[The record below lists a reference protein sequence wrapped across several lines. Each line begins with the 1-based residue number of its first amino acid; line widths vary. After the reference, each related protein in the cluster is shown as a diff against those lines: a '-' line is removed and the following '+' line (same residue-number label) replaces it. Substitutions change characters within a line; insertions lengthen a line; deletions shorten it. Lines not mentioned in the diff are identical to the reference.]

1 MKENEGTK
9 KSYFFY
15 YGAKGVADKKDAH
28 KGFSFK
34 TSLSL
39 IENVISK
46 KEERDLF
53 SEMETDGEL
62 AVTSASQ
69 EYTDRK
75 GKRVNLS
82 PFQTK
87 LVMAFSQVVDTILEE
102 DGTKEYIKSLPVKIE
117 ERETYESEDKKRLKR
132 RLPNSVR
139 AVIDVPELTRLIYST
154 RDIGGKQTDKV
165 KKEIKNLSEV
175 SQVFKFRD
183 ERGGTLT
190 IEAPLITLGKKV
202 TYKTKSGVE
211 KFNKIEVFFEDV
223 FVYEI
228 NEKFSLS
235 PITILQLWNETGV
248 QTELFTML
256 LYLLIGV
263 RGNYIKNTK
272 KIVAARRKEL
282 LKDKREAQD
291 IERELAEL
299 RERELTYKEGIRSL
313 LERIDSKKYYVKGK
327 YLNATKIKA
336 DLTQAK
342 DALLKMGII
351 SKYYESTGTTGD
363 IVCNFVFNENWL
375 TEEADKLKSLPP
387 SEQGESEEQDTG
399 EA

>member
-1 MKENEGTK
+1 MKDNEEMK
-9 KSYFFY
+9 KNLYFY
-15 YGAKGVADKKDAH
+15 YGAKGIADRKDAH
-28 KGFSFK
+28 KGYAFK
-34 TSLSL
+34 TSMSL
-39 IENVISK
+39 VENVISK

-53 SEMETDGEL
+53 SELETDGEL
-62 AVTSASQ
+62 APTSASQ

-87 LVMAFSQVVDTILEE
+87 LVTAFAQVVDTILEE
-102 DGTKEYIKSLPVKIE
+102 GENKTYIKSLPVKME
-117 ERETYESEDKKRLKR
+117 ERETGADGKKK

-139 AVIDVPELTRLIYST
+139 AVIDIPELTRLIYSS

-165 KKEIKNLSEV
+165 KEEIKNLSEV
-175 SQVFKFRD
+175 SQVFKYRD

-190 IEAPLITLGKKV
+190 IEAPLITLGKRV

-263 RGNYIKNTK
+263 RGNHISHSEKAVK
-272 KIVAARRKEL
+272 AKRKEL
-282 LKDKREAQD
+282 QKEKRDAQE

-299 RERELTYKEGIRSL
+299 KRSYLTYKESITSL
-313 LERIDSKKYYVKGK
+313 LERIDSKRYYKGK
-327 YLNATKIKA
+327 YLRFDNLNK
-336 DLTQAK
+336 DLKQAK

-351 SKYYESTGTTGD
+351 SDFYESTGSSGD
-363 IVCNFVFNENWL
+363 RVCNFVINENWL
-375 TEEADKLKSLPP
+375 QDQANRIKNLLPP
-387 SEQGESEEQDTG
+387 SEQGESETKDTG